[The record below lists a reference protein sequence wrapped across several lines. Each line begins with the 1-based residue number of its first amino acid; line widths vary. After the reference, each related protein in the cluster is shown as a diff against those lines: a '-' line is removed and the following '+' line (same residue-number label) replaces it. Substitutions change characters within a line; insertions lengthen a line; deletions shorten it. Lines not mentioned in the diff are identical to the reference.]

1 MAGSRR
7 SSSVLAGRGHGIA
20 RSRAPLIS
28 RKETRRFGTGTA
40 DRLAGLLR
48 DLAAQEDLDR
58 VGDWI
63 PECSSGGELLS
74 RVSSLLPDRQ
84 E

>member
-1 MAGSRR
+1 M
-7 SSSVLAGRGHGIA
+7 GHRIA

-28 RKETRRFGTGTA
+28 RKETRRFGAGTA

-63 PECSSGGELLS
+63 LECGSGDELLS
-74 RVSSLLPDRQ
+74 RVSSLLADRL